1 MNARVLSLLIV
12 FSVISVLV
20 ISIKY
25 TDHQDDLPYVK
36 TDINLDD
43 LSVEHQYDDTVMLD
57 LNRQIGDLNY
67 QIDLLKAQ
75 LNQLKYSEDDKLITS
90 EQEPNSDKVQDA
102 IDQQSLD
109 EKVRNQA
116 LQQMAMIDENF
127 NSQVMD
133 PHWSQNAMSQLQNAF
148 ENQDLAGHDLL
159 DMECKSSICKLN
171 VIHANGADVSSFR
184 QNLRDQVSDVFTA
197 GAIHPG
203 EDGGSVVYMATDS
216 SSLAGMGGSR

>member
-12 FSVISVLV
+12 IVGISVLV

-25 TDHQDDLPYVK
+25 TDYQDSLHSEN
-36 TDINLDD
+36 TDISSEDV
-43 LSVEHQYDDTVMLD
+43 SMKSYFSDTKILD
-57 LNRQIGDLNY
+57 LNRQVGDLNY

-75 LNQLKYSEDDKLITS
+75 IDQLKRSEDDKSIAS
-90 EQEPNSDKVQDA
+90 EQKPESDEVQDSL
-102 IDQQSLD
+102 DQQGLIEQAS
-109 EKVRNQA
+109 NQT
-116 LQQMAMIDENF
+116 LQQMSMIDENF

-133 PHWSQNAMSQLQNAF
+133 PHWSQNAMSRLQNAF

-171 VIHANGADVSSFR
+171 VTHANDADVSSFR

-203 EDGGSVVYMATDS
+203 DGGGSVVYMATDS
-216 SSLAGMGGSR
+216 SSLAGMAGGR